1 MPIKKHDFVELD
13 FTGRLKDT
21 NEIFDTTDA
30 KVAKEANI
38 FSEKGDYSPIVICI
52 GEGHILPGIDEFL
65 EGKEPGKFKLDLP
78 AEKAFGKKNAKLIV
92 MIPTS
97 KFAEQGIQPVPGLR
111 LNIDNRVGMIKTVT
125 GGRCVVDFNHPLSGR
140 DVIYEL
146 NVNKLITDKKT
157 QVEAVLK
164 VLLGLRSPKVS
175 VAEKKAKVTLP
186 ELPKPLLDE
195 LSKKLKELTGLDIEY
210 SFEK

>member
-1 MPIKKHDFVELD
+1 MPIKKHDFVELE

-30 KVAKEANI
+30 KTAKDAQI
-38 FSEKGDYSPIVICI
+38 FSEKADYSPIVICI

-65 EGKEPGKFKLDLP
+65 EGKDFGKYTLDLP

-111 LNIDNRVGMIKTVT
+111 LNIDNRVGIIKTVT

-146 NVNKLITDKKT
+146 KVNKLVADKKV
-157 QVEAVLK
+157 QVESVLK
-164 VLLGLRSPKVS
+164 VLLGLRSPKVVVS
-175 VAEKKAKVTLP
+175 EKKAKVTLP

-195 LSKKLKELTGLDIEY
+195 LSKKLKELTDLEIEY
-210 SFEK
+210 TFEK